1 MKHISFHSIFLFMYF
16 VMAIAAVEVGV
27 STAHAQNV
35 YTVENVKVDISAD
48 SPLTAREQAFS
59 QGQHVA
65 FAALAKSLG
74 KPDAGQNID
83 PAMLSTLIKDFEIV
97 DEKLAPNRYAVTYI
111 FRFKRNESDRYFSSY
126 VASVPSQVE
135 TDRPDYG
142 ELEYGEETN
151 PMEGQ
156 AQGYPAQQDT
166 GRPSYSELFAN
177 DEAYTQ
183 NMNERALSGQGFGNA
198 GAPSAQPQQPYQAA
212 QPHQPAAGR
221 PSAPVLLLPYW
232 RDGGDL
238 TLWGAQNPWTQTWRR
253 LENVADNQFI
263 LPLGDLADMQ
273 QIGDR
278 LPEDPRALQKL
289 FARYQVKDAV
299 IAIGQQTPR
308 SITTTLYKADEAGLH
323 FWKVM
328 DSPLGPVSDVYSV
341 AVGEV
346 LRDIQSAPAPDEN
359 YAQHNDEPSR
369 GFRMSPQAATSPY
382 APTDNVAS
390 PYYNYGQNTLS
401 AQDQP
406 VIGQAQDQR
415 IMVEG
420 RFANAQEWLQMKG
433 LLDQVNGIGGIQIVS
448 LKPNSAVMYME
459 ISQSIDILRQA
470 LAGYRLDLGQNPR
483 VPASGQQAA
492 TYYLRFNM
500 NGV

>member
-1 MKHISFHSIFLFMYF
+1 
-16 VMAIAAVEVGV
+16 MAFFAVENGV
-27 STAHAQNV
+27 SSAMAQNV

-74 KPDAGQNID
+74 NPEAGQDID
-83 PAMLSTLIKDFEIV
+83 PAVLSGLIKDFEIV

-111 FRFKRNESDRYFSSY
+111 FRFKRNESDRFFSSR
-126 VASVPSQVE
+126 AAHSPSPFE
-135 TDRPDYG
+135 SDRPDYG
-142 ELEYGEETN
+142 ELAYGEDVSPIGQDQYGKQGQM
-151 PMEGQ
+151 PM
-156 AQGYPAQQDT
+156 QQNQNT
-166 GRPSYSELFAN
+166 AGRPSYSELFAN

-183 NMNERALSGQGFGNA
+183 NMNERALSGQGFGDTA
-198 GAPSAQPQQPYQAA
+198 APSVQPQHHPQQPHQAA
-212 QPHQPAAGR
+212 QSRQSDAISGT
-221 PSAPVLLLPYW
+221 SGTILLLPYW
-232 RDGGDL
+232 RNGGDL

-289 FARYQVKDAV
+289 FARYQVKEAV

-359 YAQHNDEPSR
+359 YAQNNNEPSR
-369 GFRMSPQAATSPY
+369 GFRMSPQAATTPY

-401 AQDQP
+401 SQDQP
-406 VIGQAQDQR
+406 VIGQAKDQR

-459 ISQSIDILRQA
+459 ISQSIDTVRQS

>member
-1 MKHISFHSIFLFMYF
+1 
-16 VMAIAAVEVGV
+16 MAFFAIGNGV
-27 STAHAQNV
+27 PPAHAQNV

-65 FAALAKSLG
+65 FAALSKSLG
-74 KPDAGQNID
+74 NPEAGESID
-83 PAMLSTLIKDFEIV
+83 PALLSTLIKDFEIV

-111 FRFKRNESDRYFSSY
+111 FRFKRNESDRYFSSH
-126 VASVPSQVE
+126 VASAPSQVG
-135 TDRPDYG
+135 TDSPDYG
-142 ELEYGEETN
+142 EPAYGEGHP

-156 AQGYPAQQDT
+156 GQEYPTQNDT

-183 NMNERALSGQGFGNA
+183 DMNQRALSGQGFDTT
-198 GAPSAQPQQPYQAA
+198 PPTTPQAEQ
-212 QPHQPAAGR
+212 QPHQMPPAMSDR
-221 PSAPVLLLPYW
+221 NNVSATVLLLPYW

-238 TLWGAQNPWTQTWRR
+238 TLWGAQNPWTHTWRR

-263 LPLGDLADMQ
+263 LPLGDLSDMQ

-278 LPEDPRALQKL
+278 LPEDPRTLQKL
-289 FARYQVKDAV
+289 FARYQVKEAV

-308 SITTTLYKADEAGLH
+308 SITTTLYKADETGLH

-328 DSPLGPVSDVYSV
+328 DSPLGPASDVYSV

-346 LRDIQSAPAPDEN
+346 LRDIQSVPASDVN
-359 YAQHNDEPSR
+359 HAQNNAQSSR

-390 PYYNYGQNTLS
+390 PYYNYGQTAQNP
-401 AQDQP
+401 QDQP

-420 RFANAQEWLQMKG
+420 RFENAQEWLQMKG
-433 LLDQVNGIGGIQIVS
+433 LLDQVTGIGGIQIVS

-459 ISQSIDILRQA
+459 ISQSIDTVRQS
-470 LAGYRLDLGQNPR
+470 LAGYRLDLGQNPH